1 MASSVITF
9 RNNNTEEV
17 KSAPVGFSWTA
28 FFFSF
33 IPMLCRSDWKWAVI
47 VVVIYIV
54 SYGVVS
60 QFAPRPEGVAFWS
73 GLVFGFIYNK
83 LYIKDL
89 VSKGYR
95 AVSVDKG
102 ELGDV
107 IAKLGIDIPTQSSGK
122 PQTPEEVKDKVIE
135 DAQMSDPQD
144 TQTDHVSLSEQ
155 ETELQRIEDMYEK
168 SLINDEERKAM
179 RAKVLGLG

>member
-9 RNNNTEEV
+9 RNNNTGEI
-17 KSAPVGFSWTA
+17 KSAPVGFSWTVL
-28 FFFSF
+28 FFGF
-33 IPMLCRSDWKWAVI
+33 IPMLFRSDWKWAVI

-60 QFAPRPEGVAFWS
+60 QFAPQPEGVALWCS
-73 GLVFGFIYNK
+73 LVFGFIYNK
-83 LYIKDL
+83 LHIKDL
-89 VSKGYR
+89 VSKGYH

-135 DAQMSDPQD
+135 DVQMPDS
-144 TQTDHVSLSEQ
+144 Q
-155 ETELQRIEDMYEK
+155 ET
-168 SLINDEERKAM
+168 
-179 RAKVLGLG
+179 

>member
-9 RNNNTEEV
+9 KNNNTDEV

-28 FFFSF
+28 FLFGFF
-33 IPMLCRSDWKWAVI
+33 PMLCRSDWKWAAIVAVI
-47 VVVIYIV
+47 SIV
-54 SYGVVS
+54 AFGVVS
-60 QFAPRPEGVAFWS
+60 QFAPASSGVAFWT

-89 VSKGYR
+89 VSQGYH

-107 IAKLGIDIPTQSSGK
+107 IAKLGIDISTQPSGK
-122 PQTPEEVKDKVIE
+122 PQTPEEVKDEVIE
-135 DAQMSDPQD
+135 EPQMPDPQD
-144 TQTDHVSLSEQ
+144 TQTDIGSLSEQ
-155 ETELQRIEDMYEK
+155 GTELQRIEDMYEK
-168 SLINDEERKAM
+168 SVINDDERKAM
-179 RAKVLGLG
+179 REKVLGLR